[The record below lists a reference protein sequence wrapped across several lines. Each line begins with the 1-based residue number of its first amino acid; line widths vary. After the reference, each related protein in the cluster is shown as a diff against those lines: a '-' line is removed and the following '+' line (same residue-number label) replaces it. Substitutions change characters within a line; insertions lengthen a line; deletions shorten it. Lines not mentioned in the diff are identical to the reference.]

1 MEPHLM
7 EHLGPYRLLS
17 RLGGAGGPVH
27 RAARPAGRDAAIRLL
42 PPDAAPD
49 IDRMRGVLSPYAVDV
64 LDGEPA
70 PPRPYVVSRFV
81 PGRPLAEVVA
91 EQGRLAGGDLRRLA
105 FGLAKA
111 LDAVHGAGLVHGDLG
126 PDSILMVDGAPVVVD
141 FGLTA
146 GAGVAGDVR
155 AWAAAVTFA
164 ATGAPLPGRAPDALP
179 ADLRPLVAAAAG
191 ADPGARPTAAERV
204 EAVSRL
210 ELPAARPGRPA
221 GEAPPAPPVQSAAPA
236 APEGADPGLE
246 REGAERPA
254 GAGRRGPG
262 VARGWAR
269 LLAALVMLIAVAAAV
284 IAPVAGLLLTLGA
297 VTLLRAAGAD
307 GGPARRFP
315 AALGRTLVTVP
326 YAAAAAVGVPPGPV
340 AVSALGGRVDSLTAA
355 ACGAGAGAAVLW
367 TAPGVD
373 TPRRQLVRT
382 FLPVARRPRRAAAA
396 VAVLSGLTLVAGVAA
411 LSLTPSFSPLYGLQN
426 SVEGTM
432 DRLQTAVNRF

>member
-1 MEPHLM
+1 M

-17 RLGGAGGPVH
+17 RLGGDGGAVH
-27 RAARPAGRDAAIRLL
+27 RAAGPDGRDVAIRLL

-164 ATGAPLPGRAPDALP
+164 ATGAPLPDRAPDALP
-179 ADLRPLVAAAAG
+179 ADLRPLVAAAA
-191 ADPGARPTAAERV
+191 APDPGARPTAAELV

-221 GEAPPAPPVQSAAPA
+221 GEAPAAPPVRTPEPAPA
-236 APEGADPGLE
+236 APEGADPE
-246 REGAERPA
+246 PDREGPERPA
-254 GAGRRGPG
+254 RAGRRGPG

-326 YAAAAAVGVPPGPV
+326 YAAAAAVAVPLGLV

-355 ACGAGAGAAVLW
+355 AFGAGAGAAVLW

-396 VAVLSGLTLVAGVAA
+396 VAVLSGLTLVAGVGA